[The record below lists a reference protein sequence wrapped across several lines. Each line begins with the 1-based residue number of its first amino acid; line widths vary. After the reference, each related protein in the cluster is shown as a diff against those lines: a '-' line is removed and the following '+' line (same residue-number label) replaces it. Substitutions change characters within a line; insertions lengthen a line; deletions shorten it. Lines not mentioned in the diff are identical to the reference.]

1 MPSYTRSSPCDLLL
15 MIYFDGLIRFIKD
28 VDAGRF

>member
-1 MPSYTRSSPCDLLL
+1 MWDDQQVFMSGV
-15 MIYFDGLIRFIKD
+15 IKFIKD